1 MLPAMPTEKISVTV
15 PGVGPQIV
23 EVPVGPSEGD
33 DEIARRLSRS
43 FPPGT
48 ILGVSGAKWRVL
60 EQGGVEEVG
69 AKPKPV
75 DGPQPGERWR
85 PRDPRRKSGFTIKA
99 VTETE
104 VIADDGRTVSLE
116 RLKRYEKI
124 G

>member
-1 MLPAMPTEKISVTV
+1 MMTEKVSVTV
-15 PGVGPQIV
+15 PGVGPQVI
-23 EVPVGPSEGD
+23 EVSVRPSEGD
-33 DEIARRLSRS
+33 DEIALRLAKS

-48 ILGVSGAKWRVL
+48 LLGVSGAKWRVL
-60 EQGGVEEVG
+60 EHGMVEEVQPPRAAPG
-69 AKPKPV
+69 
-75 DGPQPGERWR
+75 GPQPGELWR
-85 PRDPRRKSGFTIKA
+85 PRDPRRKQSGFRVRA